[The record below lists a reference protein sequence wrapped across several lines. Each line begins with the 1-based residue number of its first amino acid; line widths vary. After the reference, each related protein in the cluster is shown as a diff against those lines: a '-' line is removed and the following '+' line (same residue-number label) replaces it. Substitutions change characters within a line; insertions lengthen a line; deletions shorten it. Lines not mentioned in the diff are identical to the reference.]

1 MAGYRSLAED
11 RQAFQAMNATA
22 VQPILVSMVWRGG
35 QRFNRA
41 LESIR
46 AGRKYFSRVVLS
58 VTGPVDGDD
67 MRLALEFQESDPSV
81 EVICTGRELPTMQH
95 QAFWIDYLEST
106 GVHATDWI
114 YWLSYDDEIR
124 VTGIENIVDEQG
136 IWPLTLGTAYFGP
149 WAMRGEEAASLWNG
163 DPTQALPSWT
173 SFPAEGPTQLP
184 VHTWI
189 ADQLRQPTY
198 MQMSGSVNSFGSFL
212 DLRKGH
218 PRKNGPM
225 RIELATAASRGTRR
239 VAEFSEPVSIIY
251 GRSDSDR
258 ASYGSDARWED
269 LHLAAWLLR
278 YSAMTPRSFV
288 PILSSLTRATVR
300 STQQSLG
307 RVDPLHEEWRVRGSV
322 LP

>member
-41 LESIR
+41 LASIR

-67 MRLALEFQESDPSV
+67 MRLALEFQKSDPSV
-81 EVICTGRELPTMQH
+81 EVICTERELPTMQH

-114 YWLSYDDEIR
+114 FWLSYDDELR
-124 VTGIENIVDEQG
+124 VTGIANIVDERG
-136 IWPLTLGTAYFGP
+136 NWPLTPGTAYFGP
-149 WAMRGEEAASLWNG
+149 WAMRGEEVGGLWSG
-163 DPTQALPSWT
+163 DPNEALPAWT
-173 SFPAEGPTQLP
+173 SFPADGPTRLP

-198 MQMSGSVNSFGSFL
+198 MQMSGSVNPFRSFL

-218 PRKNGPM
+218 PRKRGPM
-225 RIELATAASRGTRR
+225 RIELAAAASRGSRN

-258 ASYGSDARWED
+258 ASYGSAARTED
-269 LHLAAWLLR
+269 VHLAVWLLR
-278 YSAMTPRSFV
+278 YGAWNPKALLPV
-288 PILSSLTRATVR
+288 AASLAQATLRTGQETV
-300 STQQSLG
+300 G
-307 RVDPLHEEWRVRGSV
+307 RTEALTEEWRVRGEV
-322 LP
+322 VP